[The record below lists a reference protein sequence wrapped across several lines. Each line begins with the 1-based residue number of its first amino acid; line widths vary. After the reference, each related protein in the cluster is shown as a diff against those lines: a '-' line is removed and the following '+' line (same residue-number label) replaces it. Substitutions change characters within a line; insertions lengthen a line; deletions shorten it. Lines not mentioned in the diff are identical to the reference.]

1 MAMPVAGYRFTVD
14 EYHRMGEAGIFHEDD
29 RVELL
34 DGQIVVMS
42 PIGGP
47 HVACVVRLNHL
58 LARRLEP
65 GISVSVQN
73 PLVLGER
80 SEPQPDIAVLR
91 RRAGLG
97 GAWLPE
103 PQDVLL
109 LIEVAETS
117 LAHDRDEKLPLY
129 ARAGIPET
137 WLVNL
142 PAGTIEAHREP
153 RAGRYTGIRT
163 ARRGETLAPLLL
175 PGVFLP
181 VADILG

>member
-1 MAMPVAGYRFTVD
+1 MAMPLAGYRFTVD
-14 EYHRMGEAGIFHEDD
+14 EYHRMGDAGIFHEDD

-58 LARRLEP
+58 LSHRLEP
-65 GISVSVQN
+65 GISVSVHN

-80 SEPQPDIAVLR
+80 SEPQPDTAVLR
-91 RRAGLG
+91 RRGGLM

-103 PQDVLL
+103 PPDVLL
-109 LIEVAETS
+109 LIGVAETS
-117 LAHDRDEKLPLY
+117 LAHDRDDKLPLY

-142 PAGTIEAHREP
+142 PASTIEVHREP
-153 RAGRYTGIRT
+153 RAGRYTDVRA
-163 ARRGETLAPLLL
+163 ARRGESLTPLLL
-175 PGVFLP
+175 PGVFLS